1 LYDRLEE
8 QLESGGQES
17 PATIDNII
25 AQLRIRSGAY
35 GIERK
40 NLVNNLF
47 KSIIDLSFPQTV
59 KYLFW
64 ACDQD
69 TGIFEH
75 LDSQSYLKY
84 KRMSKYKKE
93 EMQFAEEQYDR
104 RDEEVPMVNE
114 EDANAGLNCESINQ
128 LLDINVE

>member
-1 LYDRLEE
+1 MRQISALEDRERLNYLSHVDTVEQLLDGRQQLYDRLEE
-8 QLESGGQES
+8 ELERGGKES
-17 PATIDNII
+17 QATIDTII

-47 KSIIDLSFPQTV
+47 KSIIDLSFPQIV

-75 LDSQSYLKY
+75 LDTQSYLKF

-93 EMQFAEEQYDR
+93 EIHAI
-104 RDEEVPMVNE
+104 NE
-114 EDANAGLNCESINQ
+114 
-128 LLDINVE
+128 